1 MGNLLQNNQLLVK
14 MDILKQLVTAKL
26 KNKAC

>member
-1 MGNLLQNNQLLVK
+1 MENLLQNNQLLVK